1 MYDLLAV
8 AVLLIDVLHQP
19 RDDVNARTVVFM
31 LPYTNPISA
40 YHQRKRLRF
49 ADSVGKHIARTV
61 LRLHNRILTSMRRRE
76 ESFVYIFTL
85 HTSTQ
90 GVST

>member
-40 YHQRKRLRF
+40 YHQQATAFRRF
-49 ADSVGKHIARTV
+49 SWKAHCT
-61 LRLHNRILTSMRRRE
+61 HRI
-76 ESFVYIFTL
+76 
-85 HTSTQ
+85 TSTQ
-90 GVST
+90 PHTDVNAA